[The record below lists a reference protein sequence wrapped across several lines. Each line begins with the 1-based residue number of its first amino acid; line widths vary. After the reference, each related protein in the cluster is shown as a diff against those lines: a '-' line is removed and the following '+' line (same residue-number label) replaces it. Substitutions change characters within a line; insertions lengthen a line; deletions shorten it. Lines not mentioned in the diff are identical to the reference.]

1 MIKALVIIL
10 AAVAATTASAYD
22 GLRDGEREMLDRAN
36 ARDAEQRDYKR
47 YRYERDNA
55 NHVGYSDRNKIKNLE
70 YRKRQ
75 LNDQLRSAGTP
86 SERYSIETQIIGIDR
101 QIEQINAPRW

>member
-55 NHVGYSDRNKIKNLE
+55 NHVGYGDRNKIKNLE

-75 LNDQLRSAGTP
+75 LNDQLRKASSP
-86 SERYSIETQIIGIDR
+86 SERYAIDSQIIGIDR
-101 QIEQINAPRW
+101 QIEQINAPKW